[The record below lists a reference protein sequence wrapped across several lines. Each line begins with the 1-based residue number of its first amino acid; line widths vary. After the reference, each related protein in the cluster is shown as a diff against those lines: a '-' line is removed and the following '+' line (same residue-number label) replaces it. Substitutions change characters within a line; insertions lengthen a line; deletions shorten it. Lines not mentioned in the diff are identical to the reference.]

1 LRIFDETNTYIYE
14 IKLYF
19 IFNGTTERFLNQ
31 RFKLKLLINFFVFR
45 PKQWDCVNYFF
56 IKGKKASLQVVS
68 YLTLVDKTSVVYLF
82 NNYMQL
88 VDNTNTYI
96 YEIKLYFIFNG
107 TTERFLNQDFK
118 LKL

>member
-1 LRIFDETNTYIYE
+1 MYLQLKFE
-14 IKLYF
+14 F
-19 IFNGTTERFLNQ
+19 I
-31 RFKLKLLINFFVFR
+31 LIVFR

-88 VDNTNTYI
+88 VDNTSVVY
-96 YEIKLYFIFNG
+96 
-107 TTERFLNQDFK
+107 
-118 LKL
+118 